1 MTRILFFLLTAGS
14 TLSIS
19 AQSGDI
25 YHVSSETL
33 HLRSEASVT
42 SEVIHKL
49 NQYDNLTLLEKKKG
63 KQWVKVRFK
72 QNVGFVSTQLI
83 SEGKAVVTIQ
93 KVRSGAT
100 CRDGSSSKAT
110 GRGACSHHGGVKTW
124 RYREERRVSIITN
137 N

>member
-1 MTRILFFLLTAGS
+1 MTRILFFLLTAGC

-19 AQSGDI
+19 AQSSDI
-25 YHVSSETL
+25 YHVTSETL
-33 HLRSEASVT
+33 NLRSEASST

-49 NQYDNLTLLEKKKG
+49 KQYDNLTLLERKKG
-63 KQWVKVRFK
+63 RQWVKVRFK
-72 QNVGFVSTQLI
+72 QRVGYVSGQLI
-83 SEGKAVVTIQ
+83 SEGKAIVTIQ

-110 GRGACSHHGGVKTW
+110 GRGACSHHGGVRAW
-124 RYREERRVSIITN
+124 RYREDRKVSIITN